1 MNSFI
6 RKVQSRLFCL
16 RSESYFVLCAERT
29 LLSLN
34 WLRVS
39 PSVSFKRAMN
49 LTHLKTPKLLVG
61 RHSIRLRWAACLIA
75 SSLAAIAVLD
85 YLTATAP
92 VQHLYYLPII
102 YAAVRFRWAGGI
114 LVALAAVLLY
124 HLTNPQLLSLRYG
137 EADVIQILLFF
148 AVGLVTAKIAS
159 DAERLRYLAG
169 TDDLTS
175 LRNLRSFEVR
185 LAQMLA
191 EARNTPASLALLVLD
206 LDRLKSL
213 NDAHGHFAGAEAV
226 RAVGHTIAHLRP
238 KGAVA
243 CRYGG
248 DEFVLALPEA
258 NEQEAL
264 RFAETLRRAVEL
276 LSPVLAGKQF
286 PAGTLSVSIGISC
299 NDFFSAPPMIN
310 RRALRHRKRTT
321 RETDENDLAERL
333 FQMADR
339 ALYEAK
345 NSGRNRICVLN
356 VQRRPGGTSDWA
368 S

>member
-1 MNSFI
+1 
-6 RKVQSRLFCL
+6 
-16 RSESYFVLCAERT
+16 
-29 LLSLN
+29 
-34 WLRVS
+34 
-39 PSVSFKRAMN
+39 MN
-49 LTHLKTPKLLVG
+49 LTHHKTTTMPVWS
-61 RHSIRLRWAACLIA
+61 HSIPVRWAACLIA
-75 SSLAAIAVLD
+75 ASLAAIAALD

-102 YAAVRFRWAGGI
+102 YAAVRFRRAGGI
-114 LVALAAVLLY
+114 LVALTAVLLY
-124 HLTNPQLLSLRYG
+124 HLNNPHLLSLRYG

-159 DAERLRYLAG
+159 DAERLHYLAG

-175 LRNLRSFEVR
+175 LRNLRSFEVQ
-185 LAQMLA
+185 LARMFA
-191 EARNTPASLALLVLD
+191 EARSTPATLALLVLD
-206 LDRLKSL
+206 LDRLKVL

-226 RAVGHTIAHLRP
+226 RAVGHTIARLQP
-238 KGAVA
+238 QGAVA

-248 DEFVLALPEA
+248 DEFVLALPQA

-299 NDFFSAPPMIN
+299 NDFLPALSTS
-310 RRALRHRKRTT
+310 RRSLRHRKRAT
-321 RETDENDLAERL
+321 RETDEDAVAEKL

-345 NSGRNRICVLN
+345 NSGRNRICLSPRSGAQTHRENVLPR
-356 VQRRPGGTSDWA
+356 Q
-368 S
+368 

>member
-1 MNSFI
+1 MLFAQISGK
-6 RKVQSRLFCL
+6 RGARL
-16 RSESYFVLCAERT
+16 AERV
-29 LLSLN
+29 LQES
-34 WLRVS
+34 
-39 PSVSFKRAMN
+39 AMN
-49 LTHLKTPKLLVG
+49 LTHHRTPTLLVL
-61 RHSIRLRWAACLIA
+61 RHSMGLRWAAALVVA
-75 SSLAAIAVLD
+75 SLAAVAVLD

-102 YAAVRFRWAGGI
+102 YAAVRFRRAGGI

-124 HLTNPQLLSLRYG
+124 HLNNPHLLSLRYG

-175 LRNLRSFEVR
+175 LRNLRSFEVQ
-185 LAQMLA
+185 LAQMFA
-191 EARNTPASLALLVLD
+191 EARNTPAPLALLVLD
-206 LDRLKSL
+206 LDRLKGL

-226 RAVGHTIAHLRP
+226 RAVGHTIARLQP
-238 KGAVA
+238 KRAVA

-248 DEFVLALPEA
+248 DEFVLALPQA

-264 RFAETLRRAVEL
+264 RFAEMLRRAVEL

-299 NDFFSAPPMIN
+299 NDLLPKSIDKRGP
-310 RRALRHRKRTT
+310 LRHKKRAA
-321 RETDENDLAERL
+321 RETDEDALAERL
-333 FQMADR
+333 FQLADR

-356 VQRRPGGTSDWA
+356 V
-368 S
+368 